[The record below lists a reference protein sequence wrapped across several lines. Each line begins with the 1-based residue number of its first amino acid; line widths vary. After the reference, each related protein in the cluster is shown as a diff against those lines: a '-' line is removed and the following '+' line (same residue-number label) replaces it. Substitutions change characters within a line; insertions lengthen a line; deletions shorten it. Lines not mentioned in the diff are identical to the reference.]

1 MTSMYHQPQLSRWA
15 GWKIAAAAVVAL
27 LLVAVGALAFA
38 AYAIEGTPVWSSE
51 KTSPPRAAPG
61 LALATVSGAPGTA
74 VDVPIRLSN
83 APALGSAAVSLTYD
97 PAVVRVT
104 DVRNGDV
111 PQSTLT
117 WTRDATT
124 GAILMLLTT
133 SHAKGGAGDHIFA
146 TLTLEAAEGA
156 AGATSAL
163 ALQVRGAA
171 STDGE
176 AANVQATSGTF
187 RNGVPGD
194 VLGDGVVDWMDYGR
208 LASYLVGEDVQIIAL
223 NADLDE
229 DGAVTFADAMRLHQ
243 YLDGAR
249 ERP

>member
-15 GWKIAAAAVVAL
+15 GWKIAAAALVAL

-38 AYAIEGTPVWSSE
+38 AYATEGAPAWSSE
-51 KTSPPRAAPG
+51 KTAARDAAP
-61 LALATVSGAPGTA
+61 ALSLGVVSGAPGTA
-74 VDVPIRLSN
+74 VDVPIRLTN
-83 APALGSAAVSLTYD
+83 APTMGSATVSLTYD
-97 PAVVRVT
+97 PAVVSVT
-104 DVRNGDV
+104 HVQNGDV

-124 GAILMLLTT
+124 GAIVMLLTT
-133 SHAKGGAGDHIFA
+133 SHAAGGAGDHVFA
-146 TLTLEAAEGA
+146 MLTLEAAEGA
-156 AGATSAL
+156 AGAVSAL
-163 ALQVRGAA
+163 TLQVRGAA
-171 STDGE
+171 TTDGE
-176 AANVQATSGTF
+176 VANLQAASGTF

-194 VLGDGVVDWMDYGR
+194 VLGDGVVDWMDYER
-208 LASYLVGEDVQIIAL
+208 LAAYLVGENVQIIAL